1 MGSLCDQGSLS
12 WIVSPATTFLSGRPG
27 LAQTEVRVHVHE
39 SRPNNTCP
47 CAHFVSLDHSM
58 IAPRVEWLCLESDA
72 MFGTPGEHY
81 LGAEKD
87 AMAAAA
93 AAAGAAATDDANNAA
108 PAGIRMDGGSKL

>member
-1 MGSLCDQGSLS
+1 M
-12 WIVSPATTFLSGRPG
+12 
-27 LAQTEVRVHVHE
+27 
-39 SRPNNTCP
+39 
-47 CAHFVSLDHSM
+47 
-58 IAPRVEWLCLESDA
+58 ESDA